1 MAQTRPAALPDAPVV
16 PVHSQSPSSIGEIIG
31 GLAGDIQDLVRGEVA
46 LARSEL
52 DQKLHR
58 IALAGIWLVGG
69 ALLGFA
75 GLVVLLQG
83 LAAILALVVP
93 IWLAALVIGVVVV
106 GVGAIF
112 AKSGLAMLSLKDL
125 SPDRTVANLEK
136 DAHIVKEH
144 V

>member
-1 MAQTRPAALPDAPVV
+1 MV